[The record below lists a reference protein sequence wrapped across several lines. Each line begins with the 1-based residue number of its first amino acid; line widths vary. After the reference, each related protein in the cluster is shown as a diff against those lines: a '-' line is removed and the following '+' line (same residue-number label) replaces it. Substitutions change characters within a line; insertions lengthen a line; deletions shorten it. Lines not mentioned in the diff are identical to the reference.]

1 MAGVRLWAGLKKLWM
16 TTASKRPRR
25 MQSRSA
31 HASLQN
37 LPERIEAAAA
47 RIRPFVA
54 PTELRRSQA
63 LSQASGANVYC
74 KLENLAPS
82 GSFKIRGALNK
93 LLSLSNEERSRAVV
107 AASTGNHGAAVAYA
121 LGKLEASGVIFVP
134 EGASP
139 AKVQRIRSLGGEV
152 RFAGLESGET
162 ERIARAYAAE
172 RGLAYISP
180 YNDWDVVAGQGTIG
194 LEIAGQLPS
203 VEVLIASLG
212 GGGLVG
218 GVGAYLKSKNRGTR
232 VVAASPR
239 NSAAMIESLRVGH
252 IVEVEHLPTLSDGTA
267 GGLEPGAL
275 TFELCRQTID
285 ESVLV
290 DEAQIAAAMQNF
302 EQTDGMNVEGAAG
315 VALAALAQVSAPGA
329 NVAVIICGGN
339 IGA

>member
-1 MAGVRLWAGLKKLWM
+1 ME
-16 TTASKRPRR
+16 
-25 MQSRSA
+25 SRSA
-31 HASLQN
+31 LPSLQN

-63 LSQASGANVYC
+63 LSEASGANVYC

-93 LLSLSNEERSRAVV
+93 LLSLSTEERRRGVV

-121 LGKLEASGVIFVP
+121 LAKLEASGVIFVP

-139 AKVQRIRSLGGEV
+139 AKVQRIRSLGGEE
-152 RFAGLESGET
+152 RFAGAESGAT
-162 ERIARAYAAE
+162 ERIARAYAQE

-194 LEIAGQLPS
+194 LEIAGELPS
-203 VEVLIASLG
+203 VDVLIASLG

-218 GVGAYLKSKNRGTR
+218 GVGAYVKSKNRGTR
-232 VVAASPR
+232 VIGASPR
-239 NSAAMIESLRVGH
+239 NSPAMVESLRAGH

-267 GGLEPGAL
+267 GGVEPGAL
-275 TFELCRQTID
+275 TFELCGQTVD
-285 ESVLV
+285 QFVLI
-290 DEAQIAAAMQNF
+290 DEAQIAAAMQSF
-302 EQTDGMNVEGAAG
+302 AQTDGMKVEGAAG
-315 VALAALAQVSAPGA
+315 VALAALAQISTPGA
-329 NVAVIICGGN
+329 NIAVIICGGN
-339 IGA
+339 VEA